1 MNNQISLSLSLTHTI
16 KTVPVCEQNR
26 PRCDAILTQNVMG
39 PTPMQLVVVRA
50 VRKAVSA
57 ATIIF
62 ATSSIT
68 LFLSM
73 CFQGIRLLTCLLT
86 LRRSHRPERH
96 CLQSLLQS
104 HCLQSLLQSHCPQS
118 RRSGC
123 RPHHHHFRRPAPDPP
138 RCPGLSW

>member
-1 MNNQISLSLSLTHTI
+1 MNFIRKRDGS
-16 KTVPVCEQNR
+16 VREQNR
-26 PRCDAILTQNVMG
+26 PLCDAILTQNVMG
-39 PTPMQLVVVRA
+39 PNPMQLVVVRA

-86 LRRSHRPERH
+86 LLCFRRPGSYR
-96 CLQSLLQS
+96 LQSLLHRLQNRCLLS
-104 HCLQSLLQSHCPQS
+104 H
-118 RRSGC
+118 RSGC
-123 RPHHHHFRRPAPDPP
+123 RPHHQRFRRPAPDPQ